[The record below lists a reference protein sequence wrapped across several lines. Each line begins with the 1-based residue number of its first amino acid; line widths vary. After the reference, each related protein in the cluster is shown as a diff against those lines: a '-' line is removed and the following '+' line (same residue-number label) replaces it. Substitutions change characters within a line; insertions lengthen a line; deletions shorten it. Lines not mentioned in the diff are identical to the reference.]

1 MLKIILYLVILL
13 NREIQSCWWSSE
25 DWENGDKAV
34 GRETDA
40 PGEDCKDGTGNSD
53 LLWPW

>member
-1 MLKIILYLVILL
+1 MLKIILYLGILL